1 MAKTA
6 VNRLTVKTEGNTPYD
21 ICLKNSFSSLAQ
33 ELDGIGCGGRRL
45 CIVSDSNVADLY
57 LKEVTEEA
65 KKCGKEVISFAFP
78 AGEQSKTLATVQQLY
93 ETLIQAGF
101 DRKDYLLA
109 LGGGIFG
116 ERFYG
121 QI

>member
-21 ICLKNSFSSLAQ
+21 ICLKNSFSSLPQA
-33 ELDGIGCGGRRL
+33 LDGIGCGGRRL

-65 KKCGKEVISFAFP
+65 KKMRKRSHFLCISGWRA
-78 AGEQSKTLATVQQLY
+78 EQDACYGSA
-93 ETLIQAGF
+93 
-101 DRKDYLLA
+101 A
-109 LGGGIFG
+109 L
-116 ERFYG
+116 
-121 QI
+121 

>member
-65 KKCGKEVISFAFP
+65 KKCGKEVISFVFP

-101 DRKDYLLA
+101 DRKD
-109 LGGGIFG
+109 
-116 ERFYG
+116 
-121 QI
+121 

>member
-57 LKEVTEEA
+57 LKEVIEEA
-65 KKCGKEVISFAFP
+65 KKCGKEVISFVFP
-78 AGEQSKTLATVQQLY
+78 A
-93 ETLIQAGF
+93 
-101 DRKDYLLA
+101 
-109 LGGGIFG
+109 
-116 ERFYG
+116 
-121 QI
+121 